1 MSWKKKRENFNYIKS
16 QYIINRIC
24 EYFGVEESGVF
35 SKSRKKELVE
45 ARHFIMYYMYY
56 YGDTGS
62 SPSRIRDEFKER
74 GSIANHA
81 TVIYAVKN
89 IEDYMSYSV
98 DANRQMIEID
108 SFMGVVKKNYLT
120 IHYFMNI
127 SKGNVVS
134 LSFDNKT
141 ILWKHESIQ
150 KRGDRLYLVGEYK
163 DDKYGW
169 VKTDNKL
176 YDYGGYLCT
185 GIDAERVYENK

>member
-35 SKSRKKELVE
+35 SKSRKK
-45 ARHFIMYYMYY
+45 
-56 YGDTGS
+56 
-62 SPSRIRDEFKER
+62 DEFKER